1 MPPVFQPDE
10 LPAGSTP
17 GFEDETS
24 GRGWVPLY
32 SHGCTFGRDIFV
44 DKMMNLIRN
53 PNLNSSWLF
62 RADILYDDCEDE
74 DEDDDDKNDEN
85 NHVIKSTRSSL
96 QLPADVAPIPRSIRN
111 MTTQRTLVRTL
122 IPRNQRRD
130 KPLNQTC
137 TFYQGPTSDLVIYAA
152 HADSASALPFY
163 HPAVRAVA
171 HLHSWDPMVSESGLI
186 SILVLPFDQEGSDEE
201 NGCDG
206 INLPPKVRRTAF
218 HLLELLH
225 KHGQSSAAGYVK
237 RVHHDRIVPQARMQ
251 NRYAALKDKYA
262 RRLVEGWVESTD
274 PLKHVFEDLA
284 IAAFLIDL
292 WSDMYDDDDGD
303 SNTFPGFVDIGCGN
317 GLLVYIL
324 AQEGY
329 RGWGFDARSRKSWSL
344 FRPSAHLEQRL
355 LLPSAIARLD
365 VESSPEQ
372 HHHHLVLDAKDS
384 PAFHDGSFPPGTF
397 IISNHADE
405 LTGWTPILAAASHC
419 PFIAIPCCSH
429 NLAGDRFRA
438 PPPTSKNRLLPH
450 ASPSSSSSSSYSP
463 PPSRSTYASLVDWVA
478 RIADDCGW
486 FVEKEMLR
494 IPSTRNTC
502 LLGRRRRRGQ
512 DHGDGDVVHLDA
524 VIADYGGC
532 HGYRANLARLI
543 HHTDTSQSH

>member
-10 LPAGSTP
+10 LPPDSSP

-24 GRGWVPLY
+24 CRSWVPLY
-32 SHGCTFGRDIFV
+32 RHGCTFGRDIFV

-62 RADILYDDCEDE
+62 RADILYDD
-74 DEDDDDKNDEN
+74 DDDDDDDDDEKRMP
-85 NHVIKSTRSSL
+85 VGQSS
-96 QLPADVAPIPRSIRN
+96 AAAEDVVKPLPRSIRN

-130 KPLNQTC
+130 KALDQTC
-137 TFYQGPTSDLVIYAA
+137 TFHRGPTSDLVIYAA
-152 HADSASALPFY
+152 HADSASDLPFY

-171 HLHSWDPMVSESGLI
+171 HLHSRDPTSESAGSV
-186 SILVLPFDQEGSDEE
+186 SILVLPFGEE
-201 NGCDG
+201 DG
-206 INLPPKVRRTAF
+206 NDVVHLPPKVRRTAY
-218 HLLELLH
+218 HLLQLLH

-262 RRLVEGWVESTD
+262 RRLVESWLESTD

-292 WSDMYDDDDGD
+292 WSDMYNDDDE
-303 SNTFPGFVDIGCGN
+303 SSCFPGFVDIGCGN

-329 RGWGFDARSRKSWSL
+329 RGWGFDARARKSWSL
-344 FRPSAHLEQRL
+344 FRPAAHLEQRL

-365 VESSPEQ
+365 RESCPEQ
-372 HHHHLVLDAKDS
+372 HLLLHPPDNNNNNSNV
-384 PAFHDGSFPPGTF
+384 PAFHDGNFPPGTF

-405 LTGWTPILAAASHC
+405 LTAWTPILAAASNC
-419 PFIAIPCCSH
+419 PFIVIPCCSH

-438 PPPTSKNRLLPH
+438 PPPATPRNRLAH
-450 ASPSSSSSSSYSP
+450 TSSSSSPSSP
-463 PPSRSTYASLVDWVA
+463 PPSRSTYASLVDWVS
-478 RIADDCGW
+478 RIAHDCGW

-502 LLGRRRRRGQ
+502 LLSRRRRPSHQGEQ
-512 DHGDGDVVHLDA
+512 HHGDQDLVHLDS
-524 VIADYGGC
+524 VIAHYGGC
-532 HGYRANLARLI
+532 QGYRANLVRLI
-543 HHTDTSQSH
+543 HHHTDASHSH